1 MIAEKTIYSLEFNK
15 IREIL
20 QKFAVSRSGK
30 NKILQMMPE
39 DNINQINILLD
50 EVYQADKILFEYTE
64 SPDFSFDD
72 ISEIVDKADKNVTLS
87 MGELLKIARVMKI
100 SRLVADTIGNIN
112 SSEIELIKDY
122 ANMLFAD
129 ILLENDI
136 YKSILGENE
145 MADTASSEL
154 KRIRDAI
161 TKNNITIKNKLQMFV
176 SSPTYNKYLQD
187 SIVTIRNNRFVIP
200 VKSEYKNNIPG
211 LIHDQSASGKAVFV
225 EPFQIVQLNNEIAT
239 LRINESLE
247 IEKIL
252 KQFTIR
258 VGGEADSLRQNFDVL
273 TDLDVIFAKA
283 LYAHSLKAERP
294 QVNNNGEIAIIKGR
308 HPLIDKDKV
317 VPISLAIEGK
327 KRLLMITGPN
337 TGGKTVTLKLIGLFS
352 IMAMC
357 GIFPPC
363 EYGSKIAV
371 FEQIFSD
378 IGDEQSIEQSLST
391 FSSHLV
397 NIIDITNSADSKTLV
412 LIDELGAGT
421 DPIEGASLAL
431 AVTEKLVDCGGIS
444 VITTHYQ
451 QMKEY
456 ALTHDIVECASMDF
470 DPITFAPTYRL
481 LLGSTGSSNAIQI
494 AERLGL
500 NKSIVNRAKSLL
512 SEDKVQFDAIILSA
526 EKARR
531 QAEEEKNQIEQLKI
545 ATITEYNVA
554 REARKVV
561 ENERQ
566 KLNDTMRL
574 EAKKI
579 LQDYLD
585 EADEAIEKIKKIAQN
600 PTEQGLFEAR
610 KLKSKLNKLSYEDES
625 SENIQEYDNT
635 PIKVGDDVYITS
647 LDKTAVVVEDDKR
660 KAEYK
665 VKIGLMTTSVKYGKV
680 KKIRKSDKNHTQSQ
694 SQTNVVI
701 NKPLGKDALP
711 LECNVIGKRV
721 DEALQIV
728 EKYLDS
734 AVLRGMHEVR
744 IVHGK
749 GSGALRTAIHDYF
762 KTHPSIATF
771 RLGKYGEGEWGVT
784 IAELK

>member
-1 MIAEKTIYSLEFNK
+1 MISEKTIYSLEFNK

-20 QKFAVSRSGK
+20 KGFAVSQSGK
-30 NKILQMMPE
+30 KSILSMMPAE
-39 DNINQINILLD
+39 GINTVNVLLD
-50 EVYQADKILFEYTE
+50 EVYQADKILYEYAE

-72 ISEIVDKADKNVTLS
+72 IKEVIDKADKNITLTMS
-87 MGELLKIARVMKI
+87 ELLKVARVMKI
-100 SRLVADTIGNIN
+100 SRLASESIGKIN
-112 SSEIELIKDY
+112 STEIELIKDY

-145 MADTASSEL
+145 MADNASAEL

-161 TKNNITIKNKLQMFV
+161 TKLNITIKNKLNMFV
-176 SSPTYNKYLQD
+176 TSPTYSKYLQD

-200 VKSEYKNNIPG
+200 VKSEFKNNIQG
-211 LIHDQSASGKAVFV
+211 LIHDQSSSGKAVFV
-225 EPFQIVQLNNEIAT
+225 DPFQIVQLNNEIAT
-239 LRINESLE
+239 LRISESLE
-247 IEKIL
+247 IERIL
-252 KQFTIR
+252 KAFTIR
-258 VGGEADSLRQNFDVL
+258 VGGEADNIRQNFNVL

-294 QVNNNGEIAIIKGR
+294 VINNDGIIVIKNGR

-317 VPISLAIEGK
+317 VPITLAIEQGK
-327 KRLLMITGPN
+327 NVFMVTGPN

-357 GIFPPC
+357 GIYPPC
-363 EYGSKIAV
+363 EYGSKIAIYN
-371 FEQIFSD
+371 QIFSD

-397 NIIDITNSADSKTLV
+397 NIVDITNNADSNTLV

-431 AVTEKLVDCGGIS
+431 AVTEKLVQSGATS

-470 DPITFAPTYRL
+470 DPITFAPTYKL
-481 LLGSTGSSNAIQI
+481 LLGGTGSSNAIQI
-494 AERLGL
+494 AQRLGL
-500 NKSIVNRAKSLL
+500 DKNIVARAKSLL

-531 QAEEEKNQIEQLKI
+531 QANAEKAEIERLKMEI
-545 ATITEYNVA
+545 VKEHNLA
-554 REARKVV
+554 RQGREIVESERK
-561 ENERQ
+561 
-566 KLNDTMRL
+566 KLNDTMRK
-574 EAKKI
+574 EAKRI

-585 EADEAIEKIKKIAQN
+585 EAEEALEQIKKIAQN

-610 KLKSKLNKLSYEDES
+610 KLNSKLNNLSYDEES
-625 SENIQEYDNT
+625 NEKIQEYDT
-635 PIKVGDDVYITS
+635 SPIKIGDSVYITS
-647 LDKTAVVVEDDKR
+647 LDKTAFVVADDKR
-660 KAEYK
+660 KAEYT

-680 KKIRKSDKNHTQSQ
+680 KKIIAKAQKPNDTSK
-694 SQTNVVI
+694 NVVI
-701 NKPLGKDALP
+701 NKPINNTQLP

-734 AVLRGMHEVR
+734 AVLKGMHEVR

-762 KTHPSIATF
+762 KTHPNIATF
-771 RLGKYGEGEWGVT
+771 RLGQYGEGEWGVT

>member
-1 MIAEKTIYSLEFNK
+1 MEFNK

-20 QKFAVSRSGK
+20 KDFAVSQSGK
-30 NKILQMMPE
+30 KSILSMMPAE
-39 DNINQINILLD
+39 GLSAVNNLLD
-50 EVYQADKILFEYTE
+50 EVYQADKILYEYAE

-72 ISEIVDKADKNVTLS
+72 IKEVIDKADKNITLTMS
-87 MGELLKIARVMKI
+87 ELLKVARVMKI
-100 SRLVADTIGNIN
+100 SRLAAESIGKIN
-112 SSEIELIKDY
+112 STEIELIKDY

-145 MADTASSEL
+145 MADNASAEL

-161 TKNNITIKNKLQMFV
+161 TKLNITIKNKLNMFV
-176 SSPTYNKYLQD
+176 TSPTYSKYLQD

-200 VKSEYKNNIPG
+200 VKSEFKNNIQG
-211 LIHDQSASGKAVFV
+211 LIHDQSSSGKAVFV

-239 LRINESLE
+239 LRISESLE
-247 IEKIL
+247 IERIL
-252 KQFTIR
+252 KAFTIR
-258 VGGEADSLRQNFDVL
+258 VGGEADNIRQNFNVL

-294 QVNNNGEIAIIKGR
+294 VINNDGIIVIKNGR

-317 VPISLAIEGK
+317 VPITLAIEQGK
-327 KRLLMITGPN
+327 KVFMVTGPN

-363 EYGSKIAV
+363 EYGSKIAIYN
-371 FEQIFSD
+371 QIFSD

-397 NIIDITNSADSKTLV
+397 NIVDITNNADSNTLV

-431 AVTEKLVDCGGIS
+431 AVTEKLVQSGATS

-470 DPITFAPTYRL
+470 DPVTFAPTYKL
-481 LLGSTGSSNAIQI
+481 LLGGTGSSNAIQI
-494 AERLGL
+494 AQRLGL
-500 NKSIVNRAKSLL
+500 DKNIVARAKSLL

-526 EKARR
+526 ERARR
-531 QAEEEKNQIEQLKI
+531 QANAEKAEIERLKMEI
-545 ATITEYNVA
+545 VKEHNLA
-554 REARKVV
+554 RQGREIVESERK
-561 ENERQ
+561 
-566 KLNDTMRL
+566 KLNETMRK
-574 EAKKI
+574 EAKRI

-585 EADEAIEKIKKIAQN
+585 EAEEALEQIKKIAQN

-610 KLKSKLNKLSYEDES
+610 KLNSRLNKLSYDDES
-625 SENIQEYDNT
+625 NEKIQEYDT
-635 PIKVGDDVYITS
+635 SPIKIGDSVYITS
-647 LDKTAVVVEDDKR
+647 LDKTAIVVADDKR
-660 KAEYK
+660 KAEYT

-680 KKIRKSDKNHTQSQ
+680 KKIIAKPQKSSDTNKNI
-694 SQTNVVI
+694 VI
-701 NKPLGKDALP
+701 NKPINNTQLP

-734 AVLRGMHEVR
+734 AVLKGMHEVR

-762 KTHPSIATF
+762 KTHPNIATF
-771 RLGKYGEGEWGVT
+771 RLGQYGEGEWGVT

>member
-1 MIAEKTIYSLEFNK
+1 MISEKTIYSLEFNK

-20 QKFAVSRSGK
+20 KDFAVSQSGK
-30 NKILQMMPE
+30 KSILSLMPAE
-39 DNINQINILLD
+39 GLSAVNNLLD
-50 EVYQADKILFEYTE
+50 EVYQADKILYEYAE

-72 ISEIVDKADKNVTLS
+72 IKEIIDKADKNITLTMS
-87 MGELLKIARVMKI
+87 ELLKVARVMKI
-100 SRLVADTIGNIN
+100 SRLAAESIGKIN
-112 SSEIELIKDY
+112 STEIELIKDY

-145 MADTASSEL
+145 MADNASAEL

-161 TKNNITIKNKLQMFV
+161 TKLNITIKNKLNMFV
-176 SSPTYNKYLQD
+176 TSPTYSKYLQD

-200 VKSEYKNNIPG
+200 VKSEFKNNIQG
-211 LIHDQSASGKAVFV
+211 LIHDQSSSGKAVFV

-239 LRINESLE
+239 LRISESLE
-247 IEKIL
+247 IERIL
-252 KQFTIR
+252 KAFTIR
-258 VGGEADSLRQNFDVL
+258 VGGEADNIRQNFNVL

-294 QVNNNGEIAIIKGR
+294 VVNNDGIIVIKNGR

-317 VPISLAIEGK
+317 VPITLAIEQGK
-327 KRLLMITGPN
+327 KVFMVTGPN

-363 EYGSKIAV
+363 EYGSKIAIYN
-371 FEQIFSD
+371 QIFSD

-397 NIIDITNSADSKTLV
+397 NIVDITNNADSNTLV

-431 AVTEKLVDCGGIS
+431 AVTEKLVQSGATS

-470 DPITFAPTYRL
+470 DPVTFAPTYKL
-481 LLGSTGSSNAIQI
+481 LLGGTGSSNAIQI
-494 AERLGL
+494 AQRLGL
-500 NKSIVNRAKSLL
+500 DKNIVARAKSLL

-526 EKARR
+526 ERARR
-531 QAEEEKNQIEQLKI
+531 QANAEKAEIERLKMEI
-545 ATITEYNVA
+545 VKEHNLA
-554 REARKVV
+554 RQGREIVESERK
-561 ENERQ
+561 
-566 KLNDTMRL
+566 KLNDTMRK
-574 EAKKI
+574 EAKRI

-585 EADEAIEKIKKIAQN
+585 EAEEALEQIKKIAQN

-610 KLKSKLNKLSYEDES
+610 KLNSRLNKLSYDDES
-625 SENIQEYDNT
+625 NEKIQEYDNS
-635 PIKVGDDVYITS
+635 PIKIGDSVYITS
-647 LDKTAVVVEDDKR
+647 LDKTAIVVADDKR
-660 KAEYK
+660 KAEYT
-665 VKIGLMTTSVKYGKV
+665 VKIGLMTTSVKYGNV
-680 KKIRKSDKNHTQSQ
+680 KKIIAKPQKSSDTNK
-694 SQTNVVI
+694 NVVI
-701 NKPLGKDALP
+701 NKPINNTQLP

-734 AVLRGMHEVR
+734 AVLKGMHEVR

-762 KTHPSIATF
+762 KTHPNIATF
-771 RLGKYGEGEWGVT
+771 RLGQYGEGEWGVT

>member
-1 MIAEKTIYSLEFNK
+1 MISEKTIYSLEFNK

-20 QKFAVSRSGK
+20 KDFAVSQSGK
-30 NKILQMMPE
+30 KSILSMMPAE
-39 DNINQINILLD
+39 GLSAVNNLLD
-50 EVYQADKILFEYTE
+50 EVYQADKILYEYAE

-72 ISEIVDKADKNVTLS
+72 IKEIIDKADKNITLTMS
-87 MGELLKIARVMKI
+87 ELLKVARVMKI
-100 SRLVADTIGNIN
+100 SRLAAESIGKIN
-112 SSEIELIKDY
+112 STEIELIKDY

-145 MADTASSEL
+145 MADNASAEL

-161 TKNNITIKNKLQMFV
+161 TKLNITIKNKLNMFV
-176 SSPTYNKYLQD
+176 TSPTYSKYLQD

-200 VKSEYKNNIPG
+200 VKSEFKNNIQG
-211 LIHDQSASGKAVFV
+211 LIHDQSSSGKAVFV

-239 LRINESLE
+239 LRISESLE
-247 IEKIL
+247 IERIL
-252 KQFTIR
+252 KAFTIR
-258 VGGEADSLRQNFDVL
+258 VGGEADNIRQNFNVL

-294 QVNNNGEIAIIKGR
+294 VINNDGIIVIKNGR

-317 VPISLAIEGK
+317 VPITLAIEQGK
-327 KRLLMITGPN
+327 KVFMVTGPN

-363 EYGSKIAV
+363 EYGSKIAIYN
-371 FEQIFSD
+371 QIFSD

-397 NIIDITNSADSKTLV
+397 NIVDITNNADSNTLV

-431 AVTEKLVDCGGIS
+431 AVTEKLVQSGATS

-470 DPITFAPTYRL
+470 DPVTFAPTYKL
-481 LLGSTGSSNAIQI
+481 LLGGTGSSNAIQI
-494 AERLGL
+494 AQRLGL
-500 NKSIVNRAKSLL
+500 DKNIVARAKSLL

-526 EKARR
+526 ERARR
-531 QAEEEKNQIEQLKI
+531 QANAEKAEIERLKMEI
-545 ATITEYNVA
+545 VKEHNLA
-554 REARKVV
+554 RQGREIVESERK
-561 ENERQ
+561 
-566 KLNDTMRL
+566 KLNETMRK
-574 EAKKI
+574 EAKRI

-585 EADEAIEKIKKIAQN
+585 EAEEALEQIKKIAQN

-610 KLKSKLNKLSYEDES
+610 KLNSRLNKLSYDDES
-625 SENIQEYDNT
+625 NEKIQEYDT
-635 PIKVGDDVYITS
+635 SPIKIGDSVYITS
-647 LDKTAVVVEDDKR
+647 LDKTAIVVADDKR
-660 KAEYK
+660 KAEYT

-680 KKIRKSDKNHTQSQ
+680 KKIIAKPQKSSDTNKNI
-694 SQTNVVI
+694 VI
-701 NKPLGKDALP
+701 NKPINNTQLP

-734 AVLRGMHEVR
+734 AVLKGMHEVR

-762 KTHPSIATF
+762 KTHPNIATF
-771 RLGKYGEGEWGVT
+771 RLGQYGEGEWGVT

>member
-1 MIAEKTIYSLEFNK
+1 MISEKTIYSLEFNK

-20 QKFAVSRSGK
+20 KGFAVSQSGK
-30 NKILQMMPE
+30 KSILSMMPAE
-39 DNINQINILLD
+39 GINTVNVLLD
-50 EVYQADKILFEYTE
+50 EVYQADKILYEYAE

-72 ISEIVDKADKNVTLS
+72 IKEVIDKADKNITLTMS
-87 MGELLKIARVMKI
+87 ELLKVARVMKI
-100 SRLVADTIGNIN
+100 SRLAAESIGKIN
-112 SSEIELIKDY
+112 STEIELIKDY

-145 MADTASSEL
+145 MADNASAEL

-161 TKNNITIKNKLQMFV
+161 TKLNITIKNKLNMFV
-176 SSPTYNKYLQD
+176 TSPTYNKYLQD

-200 VKSEYKNNIPG
+200 VKSEFKNNIQG
-211 LIHDQSASGKAVFV
+211 LIHDQSSSGKAVFV

-239 LRINESLE
+239 LRISESLE
-247 IEKIL
+247 IERIL
-252 KQFTIR
+252 KAFTIR
-258 VGGEADSLRQNFDVL
+258 VGGEADNIRQNFNVL

-294 QVNNNGEIAIIKGR
+294 VVNNDGIIVIKNGR

-317 VPISLAIEGK
+317 VPITLAIEQGK
-327 KRLLMITGPN
+327 KVFMVTGPN

-363 EYGSKIAV
+363 EYGSKIAIYN
-371 FEQIFSD
+371 QIFSD

-397 NIIDITNSADSKTLV
+397 NIVDITNNADSNTLV

-431 AVTEKLVDCGGIS
+431 AVTEKLVQSGATS

-470 DPITFAPTYRL
+470 DPITFAPTYKL
-481 LLGSTGSSNAIQI
+481 LLGGTGSSNAIQI
-494 AERLGL
+494 AQRLGL
-500 NKSIVNRAKSLL
+500 DKNIVARAKSLL

-531 QAEEEKNQIEQLKI
+531 QANAEKAEIERLKMEI
-545 ATITEYNVA
+545 VKEHNLA
-554 REARKVV
+554 RQGREIVESERK
-561 ENERQ
+561 
-566 KLNDTMRL
+566 KLNDTMRK
-574 EAKKI
+574 EAKRI

-585 EADEAIEKIKKIAQN
+585 EAEEALEQIKKIAQN

-610 KLKSKLNKLSYEDES
+610 KLNSKLNKLSYDEES
-625 SENIQEYDNT
+625 NEKIQEYDSS
-635 PIKVGDDVYITS
+635 PIKIGDSVYITS
-647 LDKTAVVVEDDKR
+647 LDKTAFVVADDKR
-660 KAEYK
+660 KAEYT

-680 KKIRKSDKNHTQSQ
+680 KKIIAKAQKPNDTSK
-694 SQTNVVI
+694 NVVI
-701 NKPLGKDALP
+701 NKPINNTQLP

-734 AVLRGMHEVR
+734 AVLKGMHEVR

-762 KTHPSIATF
+762 KTHPNIATF
-771 RLGKYGEGEWGVT
+771 RLGQYGEGEWGVT

>member
-1 MIAEKTIYSLEFNK
+1 MISEKTIYSLEFNK

-20 QKFAVSRSGK
+20 KDFAVSQSGK
-30 NKILQMMPE
+30 KSILSMMPAE
-39 DNINQINILLD
+39 GLSAVNNLLD
-50 EVYQADKILFEYTE
+50 EVNQADKILYEYAE

-72 ISEIVDKADKNVTLS
+72 IKEVIDKADKNITLTMS
-87 MGELLKIARVMKI
+87 ELLKVARVMKI
-100 SRLVADTIGNIN
+100 SRLAAESIGKIN
-112 SSEIELIKDY
+112 STEIELIKDY

-145 MADTASSEL
+145 MADNASAEL

-161 TKNNITIKNKLQMFV
+161 TKLNITIKNKLNMFV
-176 SSPTYNKYLQD
+176 TSPTYSKYLQD

-200 VKSEYKNNIPG
+200 VKSEFKNNIQG
-211 LIHDQSASGKAVFV
+211 LIHDQSSSGKAVFV

-239 LRINESLE
+239 LRISESLE
-247 IEKIL
+247 IERIL
-252 KQFTIR
+252 KAFTIR
-258 VGGEADSLRQNFDVL
+258 VGGEADNIRQNFNVL

-294 QVNNNGEIAIIKGR
+294 VINNDGIIVIKNGR

-317 VPISLAIEGK
+317 VPITLAIEQGK
-327 KRLLMITGPN
+327 KVFMVTGPN

-363 EYGSKIAV
+363 EYGSKIAIYN
-371 FEQIFSD
+371 QIFSD

-397 NIIDITNSADSKTLV
+397 NIVDITNNADSNTLV

-431 AVTEKLVDCGGIS
+431 AVTEKLVQSGATS

-470 DPITFAPTYRL
+470 DPVTFAPTYKL
-481 LLGSTGSSNAIQI
+481 LLGGTGSSNAIQI
-494 AERLGL
+494 AQRLGL
-500 NKSIVNRAKSLL
+500 DKNIVARAKSLL

-526 EKARR
+526 ERARR
-531 QAEEEKNQIEQLKI
+531 QANAEKAEIERLKMEI
-545 ATITEYNVA
+545 VKEHNLA
-554 REARKVV
+554 RQGREIVESERK
-561 ENERQ
+561 
-566 KLNDTMRL
+566 KLNDTMRK
-574 EAKKI
+574 EAKRI

-585 EADEAIEKIKKIAQN
+585 EAEEALEQIKKIAQN

-610 KLKSKLNKLSYEDES
+610 KLNSRLNKLSYDE
-625 SENIQEYDNT
+625 ENNEKIQEYDNS
-635 PIKVGDDVYITS
+635 PIKIGDSVYITS
-647 LDKTAVVVEDDKR
+647 LDKTAIVVADDKR
-660 KAEYK
+660 KAEYT

-680 KKIRKSDKNHTQSQ
+680 KKIIAKVQKQNDTSKNI
-694 SQTNVVI
+694 VI
-701 NKPLGKDALP
+701 NKPINNTQLP

-734 AVLRGMHEVR
+734 AILKGMHEVR

-762 KTHPSIATF
+762 KTHPNIATF
-771 RLGKYGEGEWGVT
+771 RLGQYGEGEWGVT

>member
-1 MIAEKTIYSLEFNK
+1 MISEKTINNLEFNK

-20 QKFAVSRSGK
+20 KSFAVSQSGK
-30 NKILQMMPE
+30 QRVLSLSPAQSLGE
-39 DNINQINILLD
+39 ANILLD
-50 EVYQADKILFEYTE
+50 EVYQADKILFEYAE

-72 ISEIVDKADKNVTLS
+72 ISEVVNKADKNVTLS
-87 MGELLKIARVMKI
+87 MSELLKVARVMRI
-100 SRLVADTIGNIN
+100 SRLVAESIGNIK
-112 SSEIELIKDY
+112 SEEIELIKDY

-129 ILLENDI
+129 VMLENDI
-136 YKSILGENE
+136 YKCIISENE
-145 MADTASSEL
+145 MADNASFEL

-161 TKNNITIKNKLQMFV
+161 TKLNISIKNKLNMFV
-176 SSPTYNKYLQD
+176 TSPTYNKYLQD

-247 IEKIL
+247 IERIL
-252 KQFTIR
+252 RAFTVR
-258 VGGEADSLRQNFDVL
+258 VGGDADNLKQNFDVL
-273 TDLDVIFAKA
+273 TDLDIIFAKA
-283 LYAHSLKAERP
+283 LYAHSLMAERP
-294 QVNNNGEIAIIKGR
+294 VLNNNGEIVILKGR

-317 VPISLAIEGK
+317 VPISLRINEGK
-327 KRLLMITGPN
+327 KVLMITGPN

-363 EYGSKIAV
+363 EYGSKIAF

-397 NIIDITNSADSKTLV
+397 NIIDITNKADCNSLV

-421 DPIEGASLAL
+421 DPIEGASIAL
-431 AVTEKLVDCGGIS
+431 AVTENLVACGATS

-456 ALTHDIVECASMDF
+456 ALTHSVVECASMDF
-470 DPITFAPTYRL
+470 NPETFAPTYRL
-481 LLGSTGSSNAIQI
+481 ILGSTGSSNAIQI
-494 AERLGL
+494 ADRLGL
-500 NKSIVNRAKSLL
+500 KKDIVARAKDLL

-526 EKARR
+526 EKVRR
-531 QAEEEKNQIEQLKI
+531 QAEDEKAEIEQLKI
-545 ATITEYNVA
+545 DIVKEYNLARNA
-554 REARKVV
+554 REIV
-561 ENERQ
+561 EKERA
-566 KLNDTMRL
+566 KLNETMRK
-574 EAKKI
+574 EAKSI

-585 EADEAIEKIKKIAQN
+585 EADEAIDKIKKIALA

-610 KLKSKLNKLSYEDES
+610 KLKSKLNNLAYEEEDNKS
-625 SENIQEYDNT
+625 IQEYDNS
-635 PIKVGDDVYITS
+635 PIKIGDSVYITS
-647 LDKTAVVVEDDKR
+647 LDKTAIIVSDDKR
-660 KAEYK
+660 KAEYT
-665 VKIGLMTTSVKYGKV
+665 VKIGLMTTNVKYGKV
-680 KKIRKSDKNHTQSQ
+680 KKIVANKPKQKTEEKK
-694 SQTNVVI
+694 VVV
-701 NKPLGKDALP
+701 NKPLSNQPLP

-721 DEALQIV
+721 DEALSIV
-728 EKYLDS
+728 EKYIDNAILKG
-734 AVLRGMHEVR
+734 VHEVR

-749 GSGALRTAIHDYF
+749 GSGALRMAIHDYF
-762 KTHPSIATF
+762 KTHQTVPSF
-771 RLGKYGEGEWGVT
+771 RLRQYGEGEWGVT

>member
-1 MIAEKTIYSLEFNK
+1 MISEKTIYSLEFNK

-20 QKFAVSRSGK
+20 KGFAVSQSGK
-30 NKILQMMPE
+30 KSILSMMPAE
-39 DNINQINILLD
+39 GINTVNVLLD
-50 EVYQADKILFEYTE
+50 EVYQADKILYEYAE

-72 ISEIVDKADKNVTLS
+72 IKEVIDKADKNITLTMS
-87 MGELLKIARVMKI
+87 ELLKVARVMKI
-100 SRLVADTIGNIN
+100 SRLAAESIGKIN
-112 SSEIELIKDY
+112 STEIELIKDY

-145 MADTASSEL
+145 MADNASAEL

-161 TKNNITIKNKLQMFV
+161 TKLNITIKNKLNMFV
-176 SSPTYNKYLQD
+176 TSPTYNKYLQD

-200 VKSEYKNNIPG
+200 VKSEFKNNIQG
-211 LIHDQSASGKAVFV
+211 LIHDQSSSGKAVFV

-239 LRINESLE
+239 LRISESLE
-247 IEKIL
+247 IERIL
-252 KQFTIR
+252 KAFTIR
-258 VGGEADSLRQNFDVL
+258 VGGEADNIRQNFNVL

-294 QVNNNGEIAIIKGR
+294 VINNDGIIVIKNGR

-317 VPISLAIEGK
+317 VPITLAIEQGK
-327 KRLLMITGPN
+327 KVFMVTGPN

-357 GIFPPC
+357 GIYPPC
-363 EYGSKIAV
+363 EYGSKIAIYN
-371 FEQIFSD
+371 QIFSD

-397 NIIDITNSADSKTLV
+397 NIVDITNNADSNTLV

-431 AVTEKLVDCGGIS
+431 AVTEKLVQSGATS

-470 DPITFAPTYRL
+470 DPITFAPTYKL
-481 LLGSTGSSNAIQI
+481 LLGGTGSSNAIQI
-494 AERLGL
+494 AQRLGL
-500 NKSIVNRAKSLL
+500 DKNIVARAKSLL

-531 QAEEEKNQIEQLKI
+531 QANAEKAEIERLKMEI
-545 ATITEYNVA
+545 VKEHNLA
-554 REARKVV
+554 RQGREIVESERK
-561 ENERQ
+561 
-566 KLNDTMRL
+566 KLNETMRK
-574 EAKKI
+574 EAKRI

-585 EADEAIEKIKKIAQN
+585 EAEEALEQIKKIAQN

-610 KLKSKLNKLSYEDES
+610 KLNSKLNKLSYDEES
-625 SENIQEYDNT
+625 NEKIQEYDT
-635 PIKVGDDVYITS
+635 SPIKIGDSVYITS
-647 LDKTAVVVEDDKR
+647 LDKTAIVVADDKR
-660 KAEYK
+660 KAEYT

-680 KKIRKSDKNHTQSQ
+680 KKIIAKAQKPNDTRK
-694 SQTNVVI
+694 NVVI
-701 NKPLGKDALP
+701 NKPINNTQLP

-734 AVLRGMHEVR
+734 AVLKGMHEVR

-749 GSGALRTAIHDYF
+749 GSGALRNAIHDYF
-762 KTHPSIATF
+762 KTHPNIATF
-771 RLGKYGEGEWGVT
+771 RLGQYGEGEWGVT

>member
-1 MIAEKTIYSLEFNK
+1 MISEKTIYSLEFNK

-20 QKFAVSRSGK
+20 KDFAVSPSGK
-30 NKILQMMPE
+30 KSILSMMPAE
-39 DNINQINILLD
+39 GLSAVNNLLD
-50 EVYQADKILFEYTE
+50 EVYQADKILYEYAE

-72 ISEIVDKADKNVTLS
+72 IKEIIDKADKNITLTMS
-87 MGELLKIARVMKI
+87 ELLKVARVMKI
-100 SRLVADTIGNIN
+100 SRLAAESIGKIN
-112 SSEIELIKDY
+112 STEIELIKDY

-145 MADTASSEL
+145 MADNASAEL

-161 TKNNITIKNKLQMFV
+161 TKLNITIKNKLNMFV
-176 SSPTYNKYLQD
+176 TSPTYSKYLQD

-200 VKSEYKNNIPG
+200 VKSEFKNNIQG
-211 LIHDQSASGKAVFV
+211 LIHDQSSSGKAVFV

-239 LRINESLE
+239 LRISESLE
-247 IEKIL
+247 IERIL
-252 KQFTIR
+252 KAFTIR
-258 VGGEADSLRQNFDVL
+258 VGGEADNIRQNFNVL

-294 QVNNNGEIAIIKGR
+294 VINNDGIIVIKNGR

-317 VPISLAIEGK
+317 VPITLAIEQGK
-327 KRLLMITGPN
+327 KVFMVTGPN

-363 EYGSKIAV
+363 EYGSKIAI
-371 FEQIFSD
+371 FNKIFSD

-397 NIIDITNSADSKTLV
+397 NIIDITNNADSNTLV

-431 AVTEKLVDCGGIS
+431 AVTEKLVQSGATS

-470 DPITFAPTYRL
+470 DPVTFAPTYKL
-481 LLGSTGSSNAIQI
+481 LLGGTGSSNAIQI
-494 AERLGL
+494 AQRLGL
-500 NKSIVNRAKSLL
+500 DKNIVARAKSLL

-531 QAEEEKNQIEQLKI
+531 QANAEKAEIERLKMEI
-545 ATITEYNVA
+545 VKEHNLA
-554 REARKVV
+554 RQGREIVESERK
-561 ENERQ
+561 
-566 KLNDTMRL
+566 KLNETMRK
-574 EAKKI
+574 EAKRI

-585 EADEAIEKIKKIAQN
+585 EAEEALEQIKKIAQN

-610 KLKSKLNKLSYEDES
+610 KLNSRLNKLSYDDES
-625 SENIQEYDNT
+625 NEKIQEYDT
-635 PIKVGDDVYITS
+635 SPIKIGDSVYITS
-647 LDKTAVVVEDDKR
+647 LDKTAIVVADDKR
-660 KAEYK
+660 KAEYT

-680 KKIRKSDKNHTQSQ
+680 KKIIAKPQKSSDTNK
-694 SQTNVVI
+694 NVVI
-701 NKPLGKDALP
+701 NKPINNTQLP

-734 AVLRGMHEVR
+734 AVLKGMHEVR

-762 KTHPSIATF
+762 KTHPNIATF
-771 RLGKYGEGEWGVT
+771 RLGQYGEGEWGVT

>member
-1 MIAEKTIYSLEFNK
+1 MISEKTIYSLEFNK

-20 QKFAVSRSGK
+20 KDFAVSQSGK
-30 NKILQMMPE
+30 KSILSMMPAE
-39 DNINQINILLD
+39 GLSAVNNLLD
-50 EVYQADKILFEYTE
+50 EVYQADKILYEYAE

-72 ISEIVDKADKNVTLS
+72 IKEVIDKADKNITLTMS
-87 MGELLKIARVMKI
+87 ELLKVARVMKI
-100 SRLVADTIGNIN
+100 SRLAAESIGKIN
-112 SSEIELIKDY
+112 STEIELIKDY

-145 MADTASSEL
+145 MADNASAEL

-161 TKNNITIKNKLQMFV
+161 TKLNITIKNKLNMFV
-176 SSPTYNKYLQD
+176 TSPTYSKYLQD

-200 VKSEYKNNIPG
+200 VKSEFKNNIQG
-211 LIHDQSASGKAVFV
+211 LIHDQSSSGKAVFV

-239 LRINESLE
+239 LRISESLE
-247 IEKIL
+247 IERIL
-252 KQFTIR
+252 KAFTIR
-258 VGGEADSLRQNFDVL
+258 VGGEADNIRQNFNVL

-294 QVNNNGEIAIIKGR
+294 VVNNDGIIVIKNGR

-317 VPISLAIEGK
+317 VPITLAIEQGK
-327 KRLLMITGPN
+327 KVFMVTGPN

-363 EYGSKIAV
+363 EYGSKIAI
-371 FEQIFSD
+371 FNKIFSD

-397 NIIDITNSADSKTLV
+397 NIIDITNNADSNTLV

-431 AVTEKLVDCGGIS
+431 AVTEKLVQSGATS

-470 DPITFAPTYRL
+470 DPVTFAPTYKL
-481 LLGSTGSSNAIQI
+481 LLGGTGSSNAIQI
-494 AERLGL
+494 AQRLGL
-500 NKSIVNRAKSLL
+500 DKNIVARAKSLL

-531 QAEEEKNQIEQLKI
+531 QANAEKAEIERLKMEI
-545 ATITEYNVA
+545 VKEHNLA
-554 REARKVV
+554 RQGREIVESERK
-561 ENERQ
+561 
-566 KLNDTMRL
+566 KLNETMRK
-574 EAKKI
+574 EAKRI

-585 EADEAIEKIKKIAQN
+585 EAEEALEQIKKIAQN

-610 KLKSKLNKLSYEDES
+610 KLNSRLNKLSYDDES
-625 SENIQEYDNT
+625 NEKIQEYDT
-635 PIKVGDDVYITS
+635 SPIKIGDSVYITS
-647 LDKTAVVVEDDKR
+647 LDKTAIVVADDKR
-660 KAEYK
+660 KAEYT

-680 KKIRKSDKNHTQSQ
+680 KKIIAKPQKSSDTNK
-694 SQTNVVI
+694 NVVI
-701 NKPLGKDALP
+701 NKPINNTQLP

-734 AVLRGMHEVR
+734 AVLKGMHEVR

-762 KTHPSIATF
+762 KTHPNIATF
-771 RLGKYGEGEWGVT
+771 RLGQYGEGEWGVT

>member
-1 MIAEKTIYSLEFNK
+1 MISEKTINNLEFNK

-20 QKFAVSRSGK
+20 KSFAVSQSGK
-30 NKILQMMPE
+30 QRVLSLSPAQSLGE
-39 DNINQINILLD
+39 ANILLD
-50 EVYQADKILFEYTE
+50 EVYQADKILFEYAE

-72 ISEIVDKADKNVTLS
+72 ISEVINKADKNVTLS
-87 MGELLKIARVMKI
+87 MSELLKVARVMRI
-100 SRLVADTIGNIN
+100 SRLVAESIGNIK
-112 SSEIELIKDY
+112 SEEIELIKDY

-129 ILLENDI
+129 VMLENDI
-136 YKSILGENE
+136 YKCIISENE
-145 MADTASSEL
+145 MADNASFEL

-161 TKNNITIKNKLQMFV
+161 TKLNISIKNKLNMFV
-176 SSPTYNKYLQD
+176 TSPTYNKYLQD

-247 IEKIL
+247 IERIL
-252 KQFTIR
+252 RAFTVR
-258 VGGEADSLRQNFDVL
+258 VGGDADNLKQNFDVL
-273 TDLDVIFAKA
+273 TDLDIIFAKA
-283 LYAHSLKAERP
+283 LYAHSLRAERP
-294 QVNNNGEIAIIKGR
+294 VLNNNGEIVILKGR

-317 VPISLAIEGK
+317 VPISLRINEGK
-327 KRLLMITGPN
+327 KVLMITGPN

-363 EYGSKIAV
+363 EYGSKIAF

-397 NIIDITNSADSKTLV
+397 NIIDITNKADCNSLV

-421 DPIEGASLAL
+421 DPIEGASIAL
-431 AVTEKLVDCGGIS
+431 AVTENLVACGATS

-456 ALTHDIVECASMDF
+456 ALTHSVVECASMDF
-470 DPITFAPTYRL
+470 NPETFAPTYRL
-481 LLGSTGSSNAIQI
+481 ILGSTGSSNAIQI
-494 AERLGL
+494 ANRLGL
-500 NKSIVNRAKSLL
+500 KKDIVARAKDLL

-526 EKARR
+526 EKVRR
-531 QAEEEKNQIEQLKI
+531 QAEDEKAEIEQLKI
-545 ATITEYNVA
+545 DIVKEYNLARNA
-554 REARKVV
+554 REIV
-561 ENERQ
+561 EKERA
-566 KLNDTMRL
+566 KLNETMRK
-574 EAKKI
+574 EAKSI

-585 EADEAIEKIKKIAQN
+585 EADEAIDKIKKIALA

-610 KLKSKLNKLSYEDES
+610 KLKSKLNNLAYEEEDNKS
-625 SENIQEYDNT
+625 IQEYDNS
-635 PIKVGDDVYITS
+635 PIKIGDSVYITS
-647 LDKTAVVVEDDKR
+647 LDKTAIIVSDDKR
-660 KAEYK
+660 KAEYT
-665 VKIGLMTTSVKYGKV
+665 VKIGLMTTNVKYGKV
-680 KKIRKSDKNHTQSQ
+680 KKIVANKQKQKIEEKK
-694 SQTNVVI
+694 VVV
-701 NKPLGKDALP
+701 NKPLSNQPLP

-721 DEALQIV
+721 DEALSIV
-728 EKYLDS
+728 EKYIDNAILKG
-734 AVLRGMHEVR
+734 VHEVR

-749 GSGALRTAIHDYF
+749 GSGALRMAIHDYF
-762 KTHPSIATF
+762 KTHQGVASF
-771 RLGKYGEGEWGVT
+771 RLGQYGEGEWGVT

>member
-1 MIAEKTIYSLEFNK
+1 MISEKTIYSLEFNK

-20 QKFAVSRSGK
+20 KDFAVSQSGK
-30 NKILQMMPE
+30 KSILSMMPAE
-39 DNINQINILLD
+39 GLSAVYNLLD
-50 EVYQADKILFEYTE
+50 EVYQADKILYEYAE

-72 ISEIVDKADKNVTLS
+72 IKEIIDKADKNITLTMS
-87 MGELLKIARVMKI
+87 ELLKVARVMKI
-100 SRLVADTIGNIN
+100 SRLAAESIGKIN
-112 SSEIELIKDY
+112 STEIELIKDY

-145 MADTASSEL
+145 MADNASAEL

-161 TKNNITIKNKLQMFV
+161 TKLNITIKNKLNMFV
-176 SSPTYNKYLQD
+176 TSPTYSKYLQD

-200 VKSEYKNNIPG
+200 VKSEFKNNIQG
-211 LIHDQSASGKAVFV
+211 LIHDQSSSGKAVFV

-239 LRINESLE
+239 LRISESLE
-247 IEKIL
+247 IERIL
-252 KQFTIR
+252 KAFTIR
-258 VGGEADSLRQNFDVL
+258 VGGEADNIRQNFNVL

-294 QVNNNGEIAIIKGR
+294 VINNDGIIVIKNGR

-317 VPISLAIEGK
+317 VPITLAIEQGK
-327 KRLLMITGPN
+327 KVFMVTGPN

-363 EYGSKIAV
+363 EYGSKIAIYN
-371 FEQIFSD
+371 QIFSD

-397 NIIDITNSADSKTLV
+397 NIVDITNNADSNTLV

-431 AVTEKLVDCGGIS
+431 AVTEKLVQSGATS

-470 DPITFAPTYRL
+470 DPVTFAPTYKL
-481 LLGSTGSSNAIQI
+481 LLGGTGSSNAIQI
-494 AERLGL
+494 AQRLGL
-500 NKSIVNRAKSLL
+500 DKNIVARAKSLL

-526 EKARR
+526 ERARR
-531 QAEEEKNQIEQLKI
+531 QANAEKAEIERLKMEI
-545 ATITEYNVA
+545 VKEHNLA
-554 REARKVV
+554 RQGREIVESERK
-561 ENERQ
+561 
-566 KLNDTMRL
+566 KLNETMRK
-574 EAKKI
+574 EAKRI

-585 EADEAIEKIKKIAQN
+585 EAEEALEQIKKIAQN

-610 KLKSKLNKLSYEDES
+610 KLNSRLNKLSYDDES
-625 SENIQEYDNT
+625 NEKIQEYDT
-635 PIKVGDDVYITS
+635 SPIKIGDSVYITS
-647 LDKTAVVVEDDKR
+647 LDKTAIVVADDKR
-660 KAEYK
+660 KAEYT

-680 KKIRKSDKNHTQSQ
+680 KKIIAKPQKSSDTNKNI
-694 SQTNVVI
+694 VI
-701 NKPLGKDALP
+701 NKPINNTQLP

-734 AVLRGMHEVR
+734 AVLKGMHEVR

-762 KTHPSIATF
+762 KTHPNIATF
-771 RLGKYGEGEWGVT
+771 RLGQYGEGEWGVT

>member
-1 MIAEKTIYSLEFNK
+1 MISEKTIYSLEFNK

-20 QKFAVSRSGK
+20 KGFAVSQSGK
-30 NKILQMMPE
+30 KSILSMMPAE
-39 DNINQINILLD
+39 GINTVNVLLD
-50 EVYQADKILFEYTE
+50 EVYQADKILYEYAE

-72 ISEIVDKADKNVTLS
+72 IKEVIDKADKNITLTMS
-87 MGELLKIARVMKI
+87 ELLKVARVMKI
-100 SRLVADTIGNIN
+100 SRLASESIGKIN
-112 SSEIELIKDY
+112 STEIELIKDY

-145 MADTASSEL
+145 MADNASAEL

-161 TKNNITIKNKLQMFV
+161 TKLNITIKNKLNMFV
-176 SSPTYNKYLQD
+176 TSPTYSKYLQD

-200 VKSEYKNNIPG
+200 VKSEFKNNIQG
-211 LIHDQSASGKAVFV
+211 LIHDQSSSGKAVFV

-239 LRINESLE
+239 LRISESLE
-247 IEKIL
+247 IERIL
-252 KQFTIR
+252 KAFTIR
-258 VGGEADSLRQNFDVL
+258 VGGEADNIRQNFNVL

-294 QVNNNGEIAIIKGR
+294 VINNDGIIVIKNGR

-317 VPISLAIEGK
+317 VPITLAIEQGK
-327 KRLLMITGPN
+327 NVFMVTGPN

-357 GIFPPC
+357 GIYPPC
-363 EYGSKIAV
+363 EYGSKIAIYN
-371 FEQIFSD
+371 QIFSD

-397 NIIDITNSADSKTLV
+397 NIVDITNNADSNTLV

-431 AVTEKLVDCGGIS
+431 AVTEKLVQSGATS

-470 DPITFAPTYRL
+470 DPITFAPTYKL
-481 LLGSTGSSNAIQI
+481 LLGGTGSSNAIQI
-494 AERLGL
+494 AQRLGL
-500 NKSIVNRAKSLL
+500 DKNIVARAKSLL

-531 QAEEEKNQIEQLKI
+531 QANAEKAEIERLKMEI
-545 ATITEYNVA
+545 VKEHNLA
-554 REARKVV
+554 RQGREIVESERK
-561 ENERQ
+561 
-566 KLNDTMRL
+566 KLNDTMRK
-574 EAKKI
+574 EAKRI

-585 EADEAIEKIKKIAQN
+585 EAEEALEQIKKIAQN

-610 KLKSKLNKLSYEDES
+610 KLNSKLNNLSYDEES
-625 SENIQEYDNT
+625 NEKIQEYDT
-635 PIKVGDDVYITS
+635 SPIKIGDSVYITS
-647 LDKTAVVVEDDKR
+647 LDKTAFVVADDKR
-660 KAEYK
+660 KAEYT

-680 KKIRKSDKNHTQSQ
+680 KKIIAKAQKPNDTSK
-694 SQTNVVI
+694 NVVI
-701 NKPLGKDALP
+701 NKPINNTQLP

-734 AVLRGMHEVR
+734 AVLKGMHEVR

-762 KTHPSIATF
+762 KTHPNIATF
-771 RLGKYGEGEWGVT
+771 RLGQYGEGEWGVT

>member
-1 MIAEKTIYSLEFNK
+1 MISEKTIYSLEFNK

-20 QKFAVSRSGK
+20 KDFAVSQSGK
-30 NKILQMMPE
+30 KSILSMMPAE
-39 DNINQINILLD
+39 GLSAVNNLLD
-50 EVYQADKILFEYTE
+50 EVYQADKILYEYAE

-72 ISEIVDKADKNVTLS
+72 IKEVIDKADKNITLTMS
-87 MGELLKIARVMKI
+87 ELLKVARVMKI
-100 SRLVADTIGNIN
+100 SRLAAESIGKIN
-112 SSEIELIKDY
+112 STEIELIKDY

-145 MADTASSEL
+145 MADNASAEL

-161 TKNNITIKNKLQMFV
+161 TKLNITIKNKLNMFV
-176 SSPTYNKYLQD
+176 TSPTYSKYLQD

-200 VKSEYKNNIPG
+200 VKSEFKNNIQG
-211 LIHDQSASGKAVFV
+211 LIHDQSSSGKAVFV

-239 LRINESLE
+239 LRISESLE
-247 IEKIL
+247 IERIL
-252 KQFTIR
+252 KAFTIR
-258 VGGEADSLRQNFDVL
+258 VGGEADNIRQNFNVL

-294 QVNNNGEIAIIKGR
+294 VINNDGIIVIKNGR

-317 VPISLAIEGK
+317 VPITLAIEQGK
-327 KRLLMITGPN
+327 KVFMVTGPN

-363 EYGSKIAV
+363 EYDSKIAIYN
-371 FEQIFSD
+371 QIFSD

-397 NIIDITNSADSKTLV
+397 NIVDITNNADSNTLV

-431 AVTEKLVDCGGIS
+431 AVTEKLVQSGATS

-470 DPITFAPTYRL
+470 DPVTFAPTYKL
-481 LLGSTGSSNAIQI
+481 LLGGTGSSNAIQI
-494 AERLGL
+494 AQRLGL
-500 NKSIVNRAKSLL
+500 DKNIVARAKSLL

-531 QAEEEKNQIEQLKI
+531 QANAEKAEIERLKMEI
-545 ATITEYNVA
+545 VKEHNLA
-554 REARKVV
+554 RQGREIVESERK
-561 ENERQ
+561 
-566 KLNDTMRL
+566 KLNDTMRK
-574 EAKKI
+574 EAKRI

-585 EADEAIEKIKKIAQN
+585 EAEEALEQIKKIAQN

-610 KLKSKLNKLSYEDES
+610 KLNSRLNKLSYDDES
-625 SENIQEYDNT
+625 NEKIQEYDT
-635 PIKVGDDVYITS
+635 SPIKIGDSVYITS
-647 LDKTAVVVEDDKR
+647 LDKTAIVVADDKR
-660 KAEYK
+660 KAEYT

-680 KKIRKSDKNHTQSQ
+680 KKIIAKPQKSSDTNK
-694 SQTNVVI
+694 NVVI
-701 NKPLGKDALP
+701 NKPINNTQLP

-734 AVLRGMHEVR
+734 AVLKGMHEVR

-762 KTHPSIATF
+762 KTHPNIATF
-771 RLGKYGEGEWGVT
+771 RLGQYGEGEWGVT

>member
-1 MIAEKTIYSLEFNK
+1 MISEKTIYSLEFNK

-20 QKFAVSRSGK
+20 KGFAVSQSGK
-30 NKILQMMPE
+30 KSILSMMPAE
-39 DNINQINILLD
+39 GISTVNILLD
-50 EVYQADKILFEYTE
+50 EVYQADKILYEYAE

-72 ISEIVDKADKNVTLS
+72 IKEVIDKADKNITLTMS
-87 MGELLKIARVMKI
+87 ELLKVARVMKI
-100 SRLVADTIGNIN
+100 SRLASESIGKIN
-112 SSEIELIKDY
+112 STEIELIKDY

-145 MADTASSEL
+145 MADNASAEL

-161 TKNNITIKNKLQMFV
+161 TKLNITIKNKLNMFV
-176 SSPTYNKYLQD
+176 TSPTYSKYLQD

-200 VKSEYKNNIPG
+200 VKSEFKNNIQG
-211 LIHDQSASGKAVFV
+211 LIHDQSSSGKAVFV

-239 LRINESLE
+239 LRISESLE
-247 IEKIL
+247 IERIL
-252 KQFTIR
+252 KAFTIR
-258 VGGEADSLRQNFDVL
+258 VGGEADNIRQNFNVL

-294 QVNNNGEIAIIKGR
+294 VINNDGIIVIKNGR

-317 VPISLAIEGK
+317 VPITLAIEQGK
-327 KRLLMITGPN
+327 KVFMVTGPN

-357 GIFPPC
+357 GIYPPC
-363 EYGSKIAV
+363 EYGSKIAIYN
-371 FEQIFSD
+371 QIFSD

-397 NIIDITNSADSKTLV
+397 NIVDITNNADSNTLV

-431 AVTEKLVDCGGIS
+431 AVTEKLVQSGATS

-470 DPITFAPTYRL
+470 DPITFAPTYKL
-481 LLGSTGSSNAIQI
+481 LLGGTGSSNAIQI
-494 AERLGL
+494 AQRLGL
-500 NKSIVNRAKSLL
+500 DKNIVARAKSLL

-531 QAEEEKNQIEQLKI
+531 QANAEKAEIERLKMEI
-545 ATITEYNVA
+545 VKEHNLA
-554 REARKVV
+554 RQGREIVESERK
-561 ENERQ
+561 
-566 KLNDTMRL
+566 KLNDTMRK
-574 EAKKI
+574 EAKRI

-585 EADEAIEKIKKIAQN
+585 EAEEALEQIKKIAQN

-610 KLKSKLNKLSYEDES
+610 KLNSKLNKLSYDEES
-625 SENIQEYDNT
+625 NEKIQEYDT
-635 PIKVGDDVYITS
+635 SPIKIGDSVYITS
-647 LDKTAVVVEDDKR
+647 LDKTAFVVADDKR
-660 KAEYK
+660 KAEYT

-680 KKIRKSDKNHTQSQ
+680 KKIIAKAQKPNDTRK
-694 SQTNVVI
+694 NVVI
-701 NKPLGKDALP
+701 NKPINNTQLP

-734 AVLRGMHEVR
+734 AVLKGMHEVR

-749 GSGALRTAIHDYF
+749 GSGALRNAIHDYF
-762 KTHPSIATF
+762 KTHPNIATF
-771 RLGKYGEGEWGVT
+771 RLGQYGEGEWGVT

>member
-1 MIAEKTIYSLEFNK
+1 MISEKTIYSLEFNK

-20 QKFAVSRSGK
+20 KDFAVSQSGK
-30 NKILQMMPE
+30 KSILSMMPAE
-39 DNINQINILLD
+39 GLSAVNKLLD
-50 EVYQADKILFEYTE
+50 EVYQADKILYEYAE

-72 ISEIVDKADKNVTLS
+72 IKEIIDKADKNITLTMS
-87 MGELLKIARVMKI
+87 ELLKVARVMKI
-100 SRLVADTIGNIN
+100 SRLAAESIGKIN
-112 SSEIELIKDY
+112 STEIELIKDY
-122 ANMLFAD
+122 ASMLFAD

-145 MADTASSEL
+145 MADNASAEL

-161 TKNNITIKNKLQMFV
+161 TKLNITIKNKLNMFV
-176 SSPTYNKYLQD
+176 TSPTYSKYLQD

-200 VKSEYKNNIPG
+200 VKSEFKNNIQG
-211 LIHDQSASGKAVFV
+211 LIHDQSSSGKAVFV

-239 LRINESLE
+239 LRISESLE
-247 IEKIL
+247 IERIL
-252 KQFTIR
+252 KAFTIR
-258 VGGEADSLRQNFDVL
+258 VGGEADNIRQNFNVL

-294 QVNNNGEIAIIKGR
+294 VINNDGIIVIKNGR

-317 VPISLAIEGK
+317 VPITLAIEQGK
-327 KRLLMITGPN
+327 KVFMVTGPN

-363 EYGSKIAV
+363 EYGSKIAIYN
-371 FEQIFSD
+371 QIFSD

-397 NIIDITNSADSKTLV
+397 NIVDITNNADSNTLV

-431 AVTEKLVDCGGIS
+431 AVTEKLVQSGATS

-470 DPITFAPTYRL
+470 DPVTFAPTYKL
-481 LLGSTGSSNAIQI
+481 LLGGTGSSNAIQI
-494 AERLGL
+494 AQRLGL
-500 NKSIVNRAKSLL
+500 DKNIVARAKSLL

-526 EKARR
+526 ERARR
-531 QAEEEKNQIEQLKI
+531 QANAEKAEIERLKMEI
-545 ATITEYNVA
+545 VKEHNLA
-554 REARKVV
+554 RQGREIVESERK
-561 ENERQ
+561 
-566 KLNDTMRL
+566 KLNDTMRK
-574 EAKKI
+574 EAKRI

-585 EADEAIEKIKKIAQN
+585 EAEEALEQIKKIAQN

-610 KLKSKLNKLSYEDES
+610 KLNSRLNKLSYDDES
-625 SENIQEYDNT
+625 NEKIQEYDNS
-635 PIKVGDDVYITS
+635 PIKIGDSVYITS
-647 LDKTAVVVEDDKR
+647 LDKTAIILSDDKR
-660 KAEYK
+660 KAEYT

-680 KKIRKSDKNHTQSQ
+680 KKIIAKPQKSSDTNK
-694 SQTNVVI
+694 NVVI
-701 NKPLGKDALP
+701 NKPINNTQLP

-734 AVLRGMHEVR
+734 AVLKGMHEVR

-762 KTHPSIATF
+762 KTHPNIATF
-771 RLGKYGEGEWGVT
+771 RLGQYGEGEWGVT

>member
-1 MIAEKTIYSLEFNK
+1 MISEKTIYSLEFNK

-20 QKFAVSRSGK
+20 KDFAVSQSGK
-30 NKILQMMPE
+30 KSILSMMPAE
-39 DNINQINILLD
+39 GLSAVNNLLD
-50 EVYQADKILFEYTE
+50 EVYQADKILYEYAE

-72 ISEIVDKADKNVTLS
+72 IKEVIDKADKNITLTMS
-87 MGELLKIARVMKI
+87 ELLKVARVMKI
-100 SRLVADTIGNIN
+100 SRLAAESIGKIN
-112 SSEIELIKDY
+112 STEIELIKDY

-145 MADTASSEL
+145 MADNASAEL

-161 TKNNITIKNKLQMFV
+161 TKLNITIKNKLNMFV
-176 SSPTYNKYLQD
+176 TSPTYSKYLQD

-200 VKSEYKNNIPG
+200 VKSEFKNNIQG
-211 LIHDQSASGKAVFV
+211 LIHDQSSSGKAVFV

-239 LRINESLE
+239 LRISESLE
-247 IEKIL
+247 IERIL
-252 KQFTIR
+252 KAFTIR
-258 VGGEADSLRQNFDVL
+258 VGGEADNIRQNFNVL

-294 QVNNNGEIAIIKGR
+294 VVNNDGIIVIKNGR

-317 VPISLAIEGK
+317 VPITLAIEQGK
-327 KRLLMITGPN
+327 KVFMVTGPN

-363 EYGSKIAV
+363 EYDSKIAIYN
-371 FEQIFSD
+371 QIFSD

-397 NIIDITNSADSKTLV
+397 NIVDITNNADSNTLV

-431 AVTEKLVDCGGIS
+431 AVTEKLVQSGATS

-470 DPITFAPTYRL
+470 DPVTFAPTYKL
-481 LLGSTGSSNAIQI
+481 LLGGTGSSNAIQI
-494 AERLGL
+494 AQRLGL
-500 NKSIVNRAKSLL
+500 DKNIVARAKSLL

-531 QAEEEKNQIEQLKI
+531 QANAEKAEIERLKMEI
-545 ATITEYNVA
+545 VKEHNLA
-554 REARKVV
+554 RQGREIVESERK
-561 ENERQ
+561 
-566 KLNDTMRL
+566 KLNETMRK
-574 EAKKI
+574 EAKRI

-585 EADEAIEKIKKIAQN
+585 EAEEALEQIKKIAQN

-610 KLKSKLNKLSYEDES
+610 KLNSRLNKLSYDDES
-625 SENIQEYDNT
+625 NEKIQEYDT
-635 PIKVGDDVYITS
+635 SPIKIGDSVYITS
-647 LDKTAVVVEDDKR
+647 LDKTAIVVADDKR
-660 KAEYK
+660 KAEYT

-680 KKIRKSDKNHTQSQ
+680 KKIIAKPQKSSDTNK
-694 SQTNVVI
+694 NVVI
-701 NKPLGKDALP
+701 NKPINNTQLP

-734 AVLRGMHEVR
+734 AVLKGMHEVR

-762 KTHPSIATF
+762 KTHPNIATF
-771 RLGKYGEGEWGVT
+771 RLGQYGEGEWGVT

>member
-1 MIAEKTIYSLEFNK
+1 MISEKTIYSLEFNK

-20 QKFAVSRSGK
+20 KDFAVSQSGK
-30 NKILQMMPE
+30 KSILSMMPAE
-39 DNINQINILLD
+39 GLSAVNNLLD
-50 EVYQADKILFEYTE
+50 EVYQADKILYEYAE

-72 ISEIVDKADKNVTLS
+72 IKEVIDKADKNITLTMS
-87 MGELLKIARVMKI
+87 ELLKVARVMKI
-100 SRLVADTIGNIN
+100 SRLAAESIGKIN
-112 SSEIELIKDY
+112 STEIELIKDY

-145 MADTASSEL
+145 MADNASAEL

-161 TKNNITIKNKLQMFV
+161 TKLNITIKNKLNMFV
-176 SSPTYNKYLQD
+176 TSPTYSKYLQD

-200 VKSEYKNNIPG
+200 VKSEFKNNIQG
-211 LIHDQSASGKAVFV
+211 LIHDQSSSGKAVFV

-239 LRINESLE
+239 LRISESLE
-247 IEKIL
+247 IERIL
-252 KQFTIR
+252 KAFTIR
-258 VGGEADSLRQNFDVL
+258 VGGEADNIRQNFNVL

-294 QVNNNGEIAIIKGR
+294 VINNDGIIVIKNGR

-317 VPISLAIEGK
+317 VPITLAIEQGK
-327 KRLLMITGPN
+327 KVFMVTGPN

-363 EYGSKIAV
+363 EYGSKIAIYN
-371 FEQIFSD
+371 QIFSD

-397 NIIDITNSADSKTLV
+397 NIVDITNNADSNTLV

-431 AVTEKLVDCGGIS
+431 AVTEKLVQSGATS

-470 DPITFAPTYRL
+470 DPVTFAPTYKL
-481 LLGSTGSSNAIQI
+481 LLGGTGSSNAIQI
-494 AERLGL
+494 AQRLGL
-500 NKSIVNRAKSLL
+500 DKNIVARAKSLL

-531 QAEEEKNQIEQLKI
+531 QANAEKAEIERLKMEI
-545 ATITEYNVA
+545 VKEHNLA
-554 REARKVV
+554 RQGREIVESERK
-561 ENERQ
+561 
-566 KLNDTMRL
+566 KLNETMRK
-574 EAKKI
+574 EAKRI

-585 EADEAIEKIKKIAQN
+585 EAEEALEQIKKIAQN

-610 KLKSKLNKLSYEDES
+610 KLNSRLNKLSYDDES
-625 SENIQEYDNT
+625 NEKIQEYDT
-635 PIKVGDDVYITS
+635 SPIKIGDSVYITS
-647 LDKTAVVVEDDKR
+647 LDKTAIVVADDKR
-660 KAEYK
+660 KAEYT

-680 KKIRKSDKNHTQSQ
+680 KKIIAKPQKSSDTNK
-694 SQTNVVI
+694 NVVI
-701 NKPLGKDALP
+701 NKPINNTQLP

-734 AVLRGMHEVR
+734 AVLKGMHEVR

-762 KTHPSIATF
+762 KTHPNIATF
-771 RLGKYGEGEWGVT
+771 RLGQYGEGEWGVT

>member
-1 MIAEKTIYSLEFNK
+1 MISEKTIYSLEFNK

-20 QKFAVSRSGK
+20 KDFAVSQSGK
-30 NKILQMMPE
+30 KSILSMMPAE
-39 DNINQINILLD
+39 GLSAVNNLLD
-50 EVYQADKILFEYTE
+50 EVYQADKILYEYAE

-72 ISEIVDKADKNVTLS
+72 IKEVIDKADKNITLTMS
-87 MGELLKIARVMKI
+87 ELLKVARVMKI
-100 SRLVADTIGNIN
+100 SRLAAESIGKIN
-112 SSEIELIKDY
+112 STEIELIKDY

-145 MADTASSEL
+145 MADNASAEL

-161 TKNNITIKNKLQMFV
+161 TKLNITIKNKLNMFV
-176 SSPTYNKYLQD
+176 TSPTYSKYLQD

-200 VKSEYKNNIPG
+200 VKSEFKNNIQG
-211 LIHDQSASGKAVFV
+211 LIHDQSSSGKAVFV

-239 LRINESLE
+239 LRISESLE
-247 IEKIL
+247 IERIL
-252 KQFTIR
+252 KAFTIR
-258 VGGEADSLRQNFDVL
+258 VGGEADNIRQNFNVL

-294 QVNNNGEIAIIKGR
+294 VVNNDGIIVIKNGR

-317 VPISLAIEGK
+317 VPITLAIEQGK
-327 KRLLMITGPN
+327 KVFMVTGPN

-363 EYGSKIAV
+363 EYGSKIAIYN
-371 FEQIFSD
+371 QIFSD

-397 NIIDITNSADSKTLV
+397 NIVDITNNADSNTLV

-431 AVTEKLVDCGGIS
+431 AVTEKLVQSGATS

-470 DPITFAPTYRL
+470 DPVTFAPTYKL
-481 LLGSTGSSNAIQI
+481 LLGGTGSSNAIQI
-494 AERLGL
+494 AQRLGL
-500 NKSIVNRAKSLL
+500 DKNIVARAKSLL

-526 EKARR
+526 ERARR
-531 QAEEEKNQIEQLKI
+531 QANAEKAEIERLKMEI
-545 ATITEYNVA
+545 VKEHNLA
-554 REARKVV
+554 RQGREIVESERK
-561 ENERQ
+561 
-566 KLNDTMRL
+566 KLNDTMRK
-574 EAKKI
+574 EAKRI

-585 EADEAIEKIKKIAQN
+585 EAEEALEQIKKIAQN

-610 KLKSKLNKLSYEDES
+610 KLNSRLNKLSYDDES
-625 SENIQEYDNT
+625 NEKIQEYDT
-635 PIKVGDDVYITS
+635 SPIKIGDSVYITS
-647 LDKTAVVVEDDKR
+647 LEKTAIVVADDKR
-660 KAEYK
+660 KAEYT

-680 KKIRKSDKNHTQSQ
+680 KKIIAKPQKSSDTNKNI
-694 SQTNVVI
+694 VI
-701 NKPLGKDALP
+701 NKPINNTQLP

-734 AVLRGMHEVR
+734 AILKGMHEVR

-762 KTHPSIATF
+762 KTHPNIATF
-771 RLGKYGEGEWGVT
+771 RLGQYGEGEWGVT

>member
-1 MIAEKTIYSLEFNK
+1 MISEKTIYSLEFNK

-20 QKFAVSRSGK
+20 KDFAVSQSGK
-30 NKILQMMPE
+30 KSILSMMPAE
-39 DNINQINILLD
+39 GLSAVNNLLD
-50 EVYQADKILFEYTE
+50 EVYQADKILYEYAE

-72 ISEIVDKADKNVTLS
+72 IKEVIDKADKNITLTMS
-87 MGELLKIARVMKI
+87 ELLKVARVMKI
-100 SRLVADTIGNIN
+100 SRLAAESIGKIN
-112 SSEIELIKDY
+112 STEIELIKDY

-145 MADTASSEL
+145 MADNASAEL

-161 TKNNITIKNKLQMFV
+161 TKLNITIKNKLNMFV
-176 SSPTYNKYLQD
+176 TSPTYSKYLQD

-200 VKSEYKNNIPG
+200 VKSEFKNNIQG
-211 LIHDQSASGKAVFV
+211 LIHDQSSSGKAVFV

-239 LRINESLE
+239 LRISESLE
-247 IEKIL
+247 IERIL
-252 KQFTIR
+252 KAFTIR
-258 VGGEADSLRQNFDVL
+258 VGGEADNIRQNFNVL

-294 QVNNNGEIAIIKGR
+294 VINNDGIIVIKNGR

-317 VPISLAIEGK
+317 VPITLAIEQGK
-327 KRLLMITGPN
+327 KVFMVTGPN

-363 EYGSKIAV
+363 EYDSKIAIYN
-371 FEQIFSD
+371 QIFSD

-397 NIIDITNSADSKTLV
+397 NIVDITNNADSNTLV

-431 AVTEKLVDCGGIS
+431 AVTEKLVQSGATS

-470 DPITFAPTYRL
+470 DPVTFAPTYKL
-481 LLGSTGSSNAIQI
+481 LLGGTGSSNAIQI
-494 AERLGL
+494 AQRLGL
-500 NKSIVNRAKSLL
+500 DKNIVARAKSLL

-526 EKARR
+526 ERARR
-531 QAEEEKNQIEQLKI
+531 QANAEKAEIERLKMEI
-545 ATITEYNVA
+545 VKEHNLA
-554 REARKVV
+554 RQGREIVESERK
-561 ENERQ
+561 
-566 KLNDTMRL
+566 KLNETMRK
-574 EAKKI
+574 EAKRI

-585 EADEAIEKIKKIAQN
+585 EAEEALEQIKKIAQN

-610 KLKSKLNKLSYEDES
+610 KLNSRLNKLSYDDES
-625 SENIQEYDNT
+625 NEKIQEYDT
-635 PIKVGDDVYITS
+635 SPIKIGDSVYITS
-647 LDKTAVVVEDDKR
+647 LDKTAIVVADDKR
-660 KAEYK
+660 KAEYT

-680 KKIRKSDKNHTQSQ
+680 KKIIAKPQKSSDTNK
-694 SQTNVVI
+694 NVVI
-701 NKPLGKDALP
+701 NKPINNTQLP

-734 AVLRGMHEVR
+734 AVLKGMHEVR

-762 KTHPSIATF
+762 KTHPNIATF
-771 RLGKYGEGEWGVT
+771 RLGQYGEGEWGVT

>member
-1 MIAEKTIYSLEFNK
+1 MISEKTIYSLEFNK

-20 QKFAVSRSGK
+20 KGFAVSQSGK
-30 NKILQMMPE
+30 KSILSMMPAE
-39 DNINQINILLD
+39 GINTVNVLLD
-50 EVYQADKILFEYTE
+50 EVYQADKILYEYAE

-72 ISEIVDKADKNVTLS
+72 IKEVIDKADKNITLTMS
-87 MGELLKIARVMKI
+87 ELLKVARVMKI
-100 SRLVADTIGNIN
+100 SRLAAESIGKIN
-112 SSEIELIKDY
+112 STEIELIKDY

-145 MADTASSEL
+145 MADNASAEL

-161 TKNNITIKNKLQMFV
+161 TKLNITIKNKLNMFV
-176 SSPTYNKYLQD
+176 TSPTYNKYLQD

-200 VKSEYKNNIPG
+200 VKSEFKNNIQG
-211 LIHDQSASGKAVFV
+211 LIHDQSSSGKAVFV

-239 LRINESLE
+239 LRISESLE
-247 IEKIL
+247 IERIL
-252 KQFTIR
+252 KAFTIR
-258 VGGEADSLRQNFDVL
+258 VGGEADNIRQNFNVL

-294 QVNNNGEIAIIKGR
+294 VVNNDGIIVIKNGR

-317 VPISLAIEGK
+317 VPITLAIEQGK
-327 KRLLMITGPN
+327 KVFMVTGPN

-357 GIFPPC
+357 GIYPPC
-363 EYGSKIAV
+363 EYGSKIAIYN
-371 FEQIFSD
+371 QIFSD

-397 NIIDITNSADSKTLV
+397 NIVDITNNADSNTLV

-431 AVTEKLVDCGGIS
+431 AVTEKLVQSGATS

-470 DPITFAPTYRL
+470 DPITFAPTYKL
-481 LLGSTGSSNAIQI
+481 LLGGTGSSNAIQI
-494 AERLGL
+494 AQRLGL
-500 NKSIVNRAKSLL
+500 DKNIVARAKSLL

-531 QAEEEKNQIEQLKI
+531 QANAEKAEIERLKMEI
-545 ATITEYNVA
+545 VKEHNLA
-554 REARKVV
+554 RQGREIVESERK
-561 ENERQ
+561 
-566 KLNDTMRL
+566 KLNDTMRK
-574 EAKKI
+574 EAKRI

-585 EADEAIEKIKKIAQN
+585 EAEEALEQIKKIAQN

-610 KLKSKLNKLSYEDES
+610 KLNSKLNKLSYDEES
-625 SENIQEYDNT
+625 NEKIQEYDT
-635 PIKVGDDVYITS
+635 SPIKIGDSVYITS
-647 LDKTAVVVEDDKR
+647 LDKTAIIVADDKR
-660 KAEYK
+660 KAEYT

-680 KKIRKSDKNHTQSQ
+680 KKIIAKAQKPNDTSK
-694 SQTNVVI
+694 NVVI
-701 NKPLGKDALP
+701 NKPINNTQLP

-734 AVLRGMHEVR
+734 AVLKGMHEVR

-749 GSGALRTAIHDYF
+749 GSGALRNAIHDYF
-762 KTHPSIATF
+762 KTHPNIATF
-771 RLGKYGEGEWGVT
+771 RLGQYGEGEWGVT

>member
-1 MIAEKTIYSLEFNK
+1 MISEKTIYSLEFNK

-20 QKFAVSRSGK
+20 KDFAVSQSGK
-30 NKILQMMPE
+30 KSILSMMPAE
-39 DNINQINILLD
+39 GLSAVNNLLD
-50 EVYQADKILFEYTE
+50 EVYQADKILYEYAE

-72 ISEIVDKADKNVTLS
+72 IKEVIDKADKNITLTMS
-87 MGELLKIARVMKI
+87 ELLKVARVMKI
-100 SRLVADTIGNIN
+100 SRLAAESIGKIN
-112 SSEIELIKDY
+112 STEIELIKDY

-145 MADTASSEL
+145 MADNASAEL

-161 TKNNITIKNKLQMFV
+161 TKLNITIKNKLNMFV
-176 SSPTYNKYLQD
+176 TSPTYSKYLQD

-200 VKSEYKNNIPG
+200 VKSEFKNNIQG
-211 LIHDQSASGKAVFV
+211 LIHDQSSSGKAVFV

-239 LRINESLE
+239 LRISESLE
-247 IEKIL
+247 IERIL
-252 KQFTIR
+252 KAFTIR
-258 VGGEADSLRQNFDVL
+258 VGGEADNIRQNFNVL

-294 QVNNNGEIAIIKGR
+294 VINNDGIIVIKNGR

-317 VPISLAIEGK
+317 VPITLAIEQGK
-327 KRLLMITGPN
+327 KVFMVTGPN

-363 EYGSKIAV
+363 EYDSKIAIYN
-371 FEQIFSD
+371 QIFSD

-397 NIIDITNSADSKTLV
+397 NIVDITNNADSNTLV

-431 AVTEKLVDCGGIS
+431 AVTEKLVQSGATS

-470 DPITFAPTYRL
+470 DPVTFAPTYKL
-481 LLGSTGSSNAIQI
+481 LLGGTGSSNAIQI
-494 AERLGL
+494 AQRLGL
-500 NKSIVNRAKSLL
+500 DKNIVARAKSLL

-531 QAEEEKNQIEQLKI
+531 QANAEKAEIERLKMEI
-545 ATITEYNVA
+545 VKEHNLA
-554 REARKVV
+554 RQGREIVESERK
-561 ENERQ
+561 
-566 KLNDTMRL
+566 KLNETMRK
-574 EAKKI
+574 EAKRI

-585 EADEAIEKIKKIAQN
+585 EAEEALEQIKKIAQN

-610 KLKSKLNKLSYEDES
+610 KLNSRLNKLSYDDES
-625 SENIQEYDNT
+625 NEKIQEYDT
-635 PIKVGDDVYITS
+635 SPIKIGDSVYITS
-647 LDKTAVVVEDDKR
+647 LDKTAIVVADDKR
-660 KAEYK
+660 KAEYT

-680 KKIRKSDKNHTQSQ
+680 KKIIAKPQKSSDTNK
-694 SQTNVVI
+694 NVVI
-701 NKPLGKDALP
+701 NKPINNTQLP

-734 AVLRGMHEVR
+734 AVLKGMHEVR

-762 KTHPSIATF
+762 KTHPNIATF
-771 RLGKYGEGEWGVT
+771 RLGQYGEGEWGVT

>member
-1 MIAEKTIYSLEFNK
+1 MISEKTIYSLEFNK

-20 QKFAVSRSGK
+20 KDFAVSQSGK
-30 NKILQMMPE
+30 KSILSMMPAE
-39 DNINQINILLD
+39 GLSAVNNLLD
-50 EVYQADKILFEYTE
+50 EVYQADKILYEYAE

-72 ISEIVDKADKNVTLS
+72 IKEVIDKADKNITLTMS
-87 MGELLKIARVMKI
+87 ELLKVARVMKI
-100 SRLVADTIGNIN
+100 SRLAAESIGKIN
-112 SSEIELIKDY
+112 STEIELIKDY

-145 MADTASSEL
+145 MADNASAEL

-161 TKNNITIKNKLQMFV
+161 TKLNITIKNKLNMFV
-176 SSPTYNKYLQD
+176 TSPTYSKYLQD

-200 VKSEYKNNIPG
+200 VKSEFKNNIQG
-211 LIHDQSASGKAVFV
+211 LIHDQSSSGKAVFV

-239 LRINESLE
+239 LRISESLE
-247 IEKIL
+247 IERIL
-252 KQFTIR
+252 KAFTIR
-258 VGGEADSLRQNFDVL
+258 VGGEADNIRQNFNVL

-294 QVNNNGEIAIIKGR
+294 VINNDGIIVIKNGR

-317 VPISLAIEGK
+317 VPITLAIEQGK
-327 KRLLMITGPN
+327 KVFMVTGPN

-363 EYGSKIAV
+363 EYGSKIAIYN
-371 FEQIFSD
+371 QIFSD

-397 NIIDITNSADSKTLV
+397 NIVYITNNADSNTLV

-431 AVTEKLVDCGGIS
+431 AVTEKLVQSGATS

-470 DPITFAPTYRL
+470 DPVTFAPTYKL
-481 LLGSTGSSNAIQI
+481 LLGGTGSSNAIQI
-494 AERLGL
+494 AQRLGL
-500 NKSIVNRAKSLL
+500 DKNIVARAKSLL

-526 EKARR
+526 ERARR
-531 QAEEEKNQIEQLKI
+531 QANAEKAEIERLKMEI
-545 ATITEYNVA
+545 VKEHNLA
-554 REARKVV
+554 RQGREIVESERK
-561 ENERQ
+561 
-566 KLNDTMRL
+566 KLNETMRK
-574 EAKKI
+574 EAKRI

-585 EADEAIEKIKKIAQN
+585 EAEEALEQIKKIAQN

-610 KLKSKLNKLSYEDES
+610 KLNSRLNKLSYDDES
-625 SENIQEYDNT
+625 NEKIQEYDT
-635 PIKVGDDVYITS
+635 SPIKIGDSVYITS
-647 LDKTAVVVEDDKR
+647 LDKTAIVVADDKR
-660 KAEYK
+660 KAEYT

-680 KKIRKSDKNHTQSQ
+680 KKIIAKPQKSSDTNKNI
-694 SQTNVVI
+694 VI
-701 NKPLGKDALP
+701 NKPINNTQLP

-734 AVLRGMHEVR
+734 AVLKGMHEVR

-762 KTHPSIATF
+762 KTHPNIATF
-771 RLGKYGEGEWGVT
+771 RLGQYGEGEWGVT

>member
-1 MIAEKTIYSLEFNK
+1 MISEKTIYSLEFNK

-20 QKFAVSRSGK
+20 KGFAVSQSGK
-30 NKILQMMPE
+30 KSILSMMPAE
-39 DNINQINILLD
+39 GINTVNVLLD
-50 EVYQADKILFEYTE
+50 EVYQADKILYEYAE

-72 ISEIVDKADKNVTLS
+72 IKEVIDKADKNITLTMS
-87 MGELLKIARVMKI
+87 ELLKVARVMKI
-100 SRLVADTIGNIN
+100 SRLASESIGKIN
-112 SSEIELIKDY
+112 STEIELIKDY

-145 MADTASSEL
+145 MADNASAEL

-161 TKNNITIKNKLQMFV
+161 TKLNITIKNKLNMFV
-176 SSPTYNKYLQD
+176 TSPTYSKYLQD

-200 VKSEYKNNIPG
+200 VKSEFKNNIQG
-211 LIHDQSASGKAVFV
+211 LIHDQSSSGKAVFV

-239 LRINESLE
+239 LRISESLE
-247 IEKIL
+247 IERIL
-252 KQFTIR
+252 KAFTIR
-258 VGGEADSLRQNFDVL
+258 VGGEADNIRQNFNVL

-294 QVNNNGEIAIIKGR
+294 VINNDGIIVIKNGR

-317 VPISLAIEGK
+317 VPITLAIEQGK
-327 KRLLMITGPN
+327 KVFMVTGPN

-357 GIFPPC
+357 GIYPPC
-363 EYGSKIAV
+363 EYGSKIAIYN
-371 FEQIFSD
+371 QIFSD

-397 NIIDITNSADSKTLV
+397 NIVDITNNADSNTLV

-431 AVTEKLVDCGGIS
+431 AVTEKLVQSGATS

-470 DPITFAPTYRL
+470 DPITFAPTYKL
-481 LLGSTGSSNAIQI
+481 LLGGTGSSNAIQI
-494 AERLGL
+494 AQRLGL
-500 NKSIVNRAKSLL
+500 DKNIVARAKSLL

-531 QAEEEKNQIEQLKI
+531 QANAEKAEIERLKMEI
-545 ATITEYNVA
+545 VKEHNLA
-554 REARKVV
+554 RQGREIVESERK
-561 ENERQ
+561 
-566 KLNDTMRL
+566 KLNDTMRK
-574 EAKKI
+574 EAKRI

-585 EADEAIEKIKKIAQN
+585 EAEEALEQIKKIAQN

-610 KLKSKLNKLSYEDES
+610 KLNSKLNKLSYDEES
-625 SENIQEYDNT
+625 NEKIQEYDT
-635 PIKVGDDVYITS
+635 SPIKIGDSVYITS
-647 LDKTAVVVEDDKR
+647 LDKTAIVVADDKR
-660 KAEYK
+660 KAEYT

-680 KKIRKSDKNHTQSQ
+680 KKIIAKAQKPNDTSK
-694 SQTNVVI
+694 NVVI
-701 NKPLGKDALP
+701 NKPINNTQLP

-734 AVLRGMHEVR
+734 AVLKGMHEVR

-749 GSGALRTAIHDYF
+749 GSGALRNAIHDYF
-762 KTHPSIATF
+762 KTHPNIATF
-771 RLGKYGEGEWGVT
+771 RLGQYGEGEWGVT

>member
-1 MIAEKTIYSLEFNK
+1 MISEKTIYSLEFNK

-20 QKFAVSRSGK
+20 KGFAVSQSGK
-30 NKILQMMPE
+30 KSILSMMPAE
-39 DNINQINILLD
+39 GINTVNVLLD
-50 EVYQADKILFEYTE
+50 EVYQADKILYEYAE

-72 ISEIVDKADKNVTLS
+72 IKEVIDKADKNITLTMS
-87 MGELLKIARVMKI
+87 ELLKVARVMKI
-100 SRLVADTIGNIN
+100 SRLAAESIGKIN
-112 SSEIELIKDY
+112 STEIELIKDY

-145 MADTASSEL
+145 MADNASAEL

-161 TKNNITIKNKLQMFV
+161 TKLNITIKNKLNMFV
-176 SSPTYNKYLQD
+176 TSPTYNKYLQD

-200 VKSEYKNNIPG
+200 VKSEFKNNIQG
-211 LIHDQSASGKAVFV
+211 LIHDQSSSGKAVFV

-239 LRINESLE
+239 LRISESLE
-247 IEKIL
+247 IERIL
-252 KQFTIR
+252 KAFTIR
-258 VGGEADSLRQNFDVL
+258 VGGEADNIRQNFNVL

-294 QVNNNGEIAIIKGR
+294 VINNDGIIVIKNGR

-317 VPISLAIEGK
+317 VPITLAIEQGK
-327 KRLLMITGPN
+327 KVFMVTGPN

-357 GIFPPC
+357 GIYPPC
-363 EYGSKIAV
+363 EYGSKIAIYN
-371 FEQIFSD
+371 QIFSD

-397 NIIDITNSADSKTLV
+397 NIVDITNNADSNTLV

-431 AVTEKLVDCGGIS
+431 AVTEKLVQSGATS

-470 DPITFAPTYRL
+470 DPITFAPTYKL
-481 LLGSTGSSNAIQI
+481 LLGGTGSSNAIQI
-494 AERLGL
+494 AQRLGL
-500 NKSIVNRAKSLL
+500 DKNIVARAKSLL

-531 QAEEEKNQIEQLKI
+531 QANAEKAEIERLKMEI
-545 ATITEYNVA
+545 VKEHNLA
-554 REARKVV
+554 RQGREIVESERK
-561 ENERQ
+561 
-566 KLNDTMRL
+566 KLNDTMRK
-574 EAKKI
+574 EAKRI

-585 EADEAIEKIKKIAQN
+585 EAEEALEQIKKIAQN

-610 KLKSKLNKLSYEDES
+610 KLNSKLNKLSYDEES
-625 SENIQEYDNT
+625 NEKIQEYDT
-635 PIKVGDDVYITS
+635 SPIKIGDSIYITS
-647 LDKTAVVVEDDKR
+647 LDKTAIVVADDKR
-660 KAEYK
+660 KAEYT

-680 KKIRKSDKNHTQSQ
+680 KKIIAKVQKQNDTSK
-694 SQTNVVI
+694 NVVI
-701 NKPLGKDALP
+701 NKPINNTQLP

-734 AVLRGMHEVR
+734 AVLKGMHEVR

-749 GSGALRTAIHDYF
+749 GSGALRNAIHDYF
-762 KTHPSIATF
+762 KTHPNIATF
-771 RLGKYGEGEWGVT
+771 RLGQYGEGEWGVT

>member
-1 MIAEKTIYSLEFNK
+1 MISEKTIYSLEFNK

-20 QKFAVSRSGK
+20 KDFAVSQSGK
-30 NKILQMMPE
+30 KSILSMMPAE
-39 DNINQINILLD
+39 GLSAVNNLLD
-50 EVYQADKILFEYTE
+50 EVYQADKILYEYAE

-72 ISEIVDKADKNVTLS
+72 IKEVIDKADKNITLTMS
-87 MGELLKIARVMKI
+87 ELLKVARVMKI
-100 SRLVADTIGNIN
+100 SRLAAESIGKIN
-112 SSEIELIKDY
+112 STEIELIKDY

-145 MADTASSEL
+145 MADNASAEL

-161 TKNNITIKNKLQMFV
+161 TKLNITIKNKLNMFV
-176 SSPTYNKYLQD
+176 TSPTYSKYLQD

-200 VKSEYKNNIPG
+200 VKSEFKNNIQG
-211 LIHDQSASGKAVFV
+211 LIHDQSSSGKAVFV

-239 LRINESLE
+239 LRISESLE
-247 IEKIL
+247 IERIL
-252 KQFTIR
+252 KAFTIR
-258 VGGEADSLRQNFDVL
+258 VGGEADNIRQNFNVL

-294 QVNNNGEIAIIKGR
+294 VINNDGIIVIKNGR

-317 VPISLAIEGK
+317 VPITLAIEQGK
-327 KRLLMITGPN
+327 KVFMVTGPN

-363 EYGSKIAV
+363 EYGSKIAIYN
-371 FEQIFSD
+371 QIFSD

-397 NIIDITNSADSKTLV
+397 NIVDITNNADSNTLV

-431 AVTEKLVDCGGIS
+431 AVTEKLVQSGATS

-470 DPITFAPTYRL
+470 DPVTFAPTYKL
-481 LLGSTGSSNAIQI
+481 LLGGTGSSNAIQI
-494 AERLGL
+494 AQRLGL
-500 NKSIVNRAKSLL
+500 DKNIVARAKSLL

-526 EKARR
+526 ERARR
-531 QAEEEKNQIEQLKI
+531 QANAEKAEIERLKMEI
-545 ATITEYNVA
+545 VKEHNLA
-554 REARKVV
+554 RQGREIVESERK
-561 ENERQ
+561 
-566 KLNDTMRL
+566 KLNETMRK
-574 EAKKI
+574 EAKRI

-585 EADEAIEKIKKIAQN
+585 EAEEALEQIKKIAQN

-610 KLKSKLNKLSYEDES
+610 KLNSRLNKLSYDDES
-625 SENIQEYDNT
+625 NEKIQEYDT
-635 PIKVGDDVYITS
+635 SPIKIGDSVYITS
-647 LDKTAVVVEDDKR
+647 LDKTAIVVADDKR
-660 KAEYK
+660 KAEYT

-680 KKIRKSDKNHTQSQ
+680 KKIIAKPQKSSDTNKNI
-694 SQTNVVI
+694 VI
-701 NKPLGKDALP
+701 NKPINNTQLP

-734 AVLRGMHEVR
+734 AVLKGMHEVR

-762 KTHPSIATF
+762 KTHPNIATF
-771 RLGKYGEGEWGVT
+771 RLGQYGEGEWGVT